1 VTTAVAAPKASFID
15 RNYHLIRRLH
25 SLSGVFPIGLFLLPH
40 LTTNSSI
47 MWGGLLNKAK
57 FADRGID
64 ATGAGVA
71 TFQHEVDFIHGLP
84 ALVFIE
90 IFVLWLPIAF
100 HAGVGVWF
108 ARTGRFNTSRYGY
121 QDNWRYVWQRL
132 TGYLGV
138 LFIFMHVS
146 SLRWGW
152 TYGGLMP
159 GFQADAAASSLATHL
174 QKGSLGML
182 MAAFYLVCVLGL
194 VFHFANGLWTAA
206 ITWGL
211 TISVGAQR
219 RWGQVCTAIGLGL
232 AAAAVA
238 AVFGFATLD
247 PEKAREV
254 EARYRQP
261 GVQVNETVEQ
271 KVEIKL
277 SRSAEGH
284 SMVGEGEQ
292 R

>member
-1 VTTAVAAPKASFID
+1 MTTAVATPQASFID

-25 SLSGVFPIGLFLLPH
+25 SLSGVFPIGLFLIPH

-47 MWGGLLNKAK
+47 VWGGLLNKAK

-64 ATGAGVA
+64 ASGAGVA

-84 ALVFIE
+84 ALIFIE

-100 HAGVGVWF
+100 HAAVGVWF
-108 ARTGRFNTSRYGY
+108 ARTGRFNTTRYAY
-121 QDNWRYVWQRL
+121 QDNWRYVWQRVS
-132 TGYLGV
+132 GYVGV
-138 LFIFMHVS
+138 LFIFMHIS

-159 GFQADAAASSLATHL
+159 GFEADAAASSLATHL
-174 QKGSLGML
+174 QRGSLGMV
-182 MAAFYLVCVLGL
+182 MAGFYLLCVLGL

-232 AAAAVA
+232 GAAAAT

-247 PEKAREV
+247 PDAAREV
-254 EARYRQP
+254 EAKYRQP
-261 GVQVNETVEQ
+261 TVEVNEQ
-271 KVEIKL
+271 VEINL
-277 SRSAEGH
+277 SRAAERP
-284 SMVGEGEQ
+284 SITGEGEQ
-292 R
+292 Q

>member
-1 VTTAVAAPKASFID
+1 MTTAVAAPKSSFLD
-15 RNYHLIRRLH
+15 RHYHLIRRLH
-25 SLSGVFPIGLFLLPH
+25 SLSGVVPIGLFLFPH

-47 MWGGLLNKAK
+47 VWGGLLNKTK

-64 ATGAGVA
+64 ASGAGVA

-121 QDNWRYVWQRL
+121 QDNWRYTWQRL

-159 GFQADAAASSLATHL
+159 GFQADAASSSLAEHL
-174 QKGSLGML
+174 QRGSLGLL

-206 ITWGL
+206 ITWGV
-211 TISVGAQR
+211 TVSVGAQR
-219 RWGQVCTAIGLGL
+219 RWGQVCAALGLAL
-232 AAAAVA
+232 AAAAVT

-247 PEKAREV
+247 PDKARAV
-254 EARYRQP
+254 EAQYRQP
-261 GVQVNETVEQ
+261 AVEVEE

-277 SRSAEGH
+277 SGAAGGH
-284 SMVGEGEQ
+284 SITGQGEQ

>member
-1 VTTAVAAPKASFID
+1 MTTAVAAPKARFLD
-15 RNYHLIRRLH
+15 RHYHLIRRLH
-25 SLSGVFPIGLFLLPH
+25 SLSGVVPIGLFLFPH

-47 MWGGLLNKAK
+47 VWGGLLNKTK

-64 ATGAGVA
+64 ASGAGVA

-121 QDNWRYVWQRL
+121 QDNWRYTWQRL

-159 GFQADAAASSLATHL
+159 GFQADAASSSLAEHL
-174 QKGSLGML
+174 QRGSLGLL

-206 ITWGL
+206 ITWGV
-211 TISVGAQR
+211 TVSVGAQR
-219 RWGQVCTAIGLGL
+219 RWGQVCAALGLAL
-232 AAAAVA
+232 AAAAVT

-247 PEKAREV
+247 PDRARAI
-254 EARYRQP
+254 EAQYRQP
-261 GVQVNETVEQ
+261 AVEVEE
-271 KVEIKL
+271 KVEIRL
-277 SRSAEGH
+277 SGAGSGH
-284 SMVGEGEQ
+284 SITGQGEQ

>member
-1 VTTAVAAPKASFID
+1 VTTAVAAPKARFLD
-15 RNYHLIRRLH
+15 RHYHLIRRLH
-25 SLSGVFPIGLFLLPH
+25 SLSGVVPIGLFLFPH

-47 MWGGLLNKAK
+47 VWGGLLNKTK

-64 ATGAGVA
+64 ASGAGVA

-121 QDNWRYVWQRL
+121 QDNWRYTWQRL

-159 GFQADAAASSLATHL
+159 GFQADAASSSLAEHL
-174 QKGSLGML
+174 QRGSLGLL

-206 ITWGL
+206 ITWGV
-211 TISVGAQR
+211 TVSVGAQR
-219 RWGQVCTAIGLGL
+219 RWGQVCAALGLAL
-232 AAAAVA
+232 AAAAVT

-247 PEKAREV
+247 PDRARAI
-254 EARYRQP
+254 EAQYRQP
-261 GVQVNETVEQ
+261 AVEVEE
-271 KVEIKL
+271 KVEIRL
-277 SRSAEGH
+277 SGASGGH
-284 SMVGEGEQ
+284 SITGQGEQ